1 MNYRITPSKDH
12 RYIIH
17 KINGQFN
24 RKTMFEQALEAHS
37 LGKELG
43 INLFLVDVTEAKNI
57 DSYVDSA

>member
-1 MNYRITPSKDH
+1 
-12 RYIIH
+12 
-17 KINGQFN
+17 
-24 RKTMFEQALEAHS
+24 MFEQALEAHS